1 MLSNADLAT
10 ILQLAPSW
18 FIGRTECRHEV
29 RETHI
34 WIHAEPE
41 VLICPVCKAVCPI
54 YDHTDERVWRHLD
67 LCDYRAFLHASV
79 PRIRCPQHGVRQVT
93 IHWADPRLQMTM
105 AFERQVLD
113 LLQEIKTTAGTAR
126 ALGLGWDQVHGVM
139 TRAVARGL
147 VKRKGQTFTHVAV
160 DEKALRKGQNY
171 VTLIYDLDRSV
182 VIDVVDDRT
191 TESLVGFWKSVTYES
206 RAGIKAVAMD
216 MWPAYMNATMQ
227 CIPGAKDKI
236 VHDRFHVAQHM
247 GKAVNDTRIDEH
259 RRLKMAGDC
268 SLSGTK
274 MWWLYSQEHLS
285 PERAQDLANLIAADY
300 KTAEAWR
307 VKEDLRHLWTMQT
320 VAEATSYGLNWA
332 KAAIATGIKPVIQVA
347 NLVINHID
355 QIANYAKHRISTG
368 KAEGINSVVMAI
380 KRAARGY
387 RTWKSFRIAIL
398 FFCGGLDLYPQPK

>member
-1 MLSNADLAT
+1 
-10 ILQLAPSW
+10 
-18 FIGRTECRHEV
+18 
-29 RETHI
+29 
-34 WIHAEPE
+34 

-54 YDHTDERVWRHLD
+54 YDHADERVWRHLD

-79 PRIRCPQHGVRQVT
+79 PRIRCPKHGVRQVT
-93 IHWADPRLQMTM
+93 IHWADPRLPMTM

-113 LLQEIKTTAGTAR
+113 LLQEIKTTSGTAR

-147 VKRKGQTFTHVAV
+147 VKRKGQTVTHVAV
-160 DEKALRKGQNY
+160 DEKALRKGQDY

-182 VIDVVDDRT
+182 VIEVIDDRT
-191 TESLVGFWKSVTYES
+191 TESLAGFWKSVKYEV

-216 MWPAYMNATMQ
+216 MWPAYLNATMKH
-227 CIPGAKDKI
+227 IPGAKDKI

-247 GKAVNDTRIDEH
+247 GKAVNDTRIEEH
-259 RRLKMAGDC
+259 RRLKMAGDY

-274 MWWLYSQEHLS
+274 MWWLYGQEHLS
-285 PERAQDLANLIAADY
+285 PERAQDLANLVAADY
-300 KTAEAWR
+300 KTAEAWV
-307 VKEDLRHLWTMQT
+307 VKENLRHLWTMQT

-347 NLVINHID
+347 NLVVNHID

-368 KAEGINSVVMAI
+368 KAEGINSIVMAI